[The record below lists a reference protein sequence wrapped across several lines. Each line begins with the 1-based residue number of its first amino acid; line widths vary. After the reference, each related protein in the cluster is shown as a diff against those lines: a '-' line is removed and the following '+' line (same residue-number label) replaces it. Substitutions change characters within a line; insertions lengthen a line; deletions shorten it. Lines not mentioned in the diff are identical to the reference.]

1 MIRLKSRRNDREN
14 RRRRPFPGLVH
25 TPGTPLLHHL
35 GGDHGWR
42 GFAPGPRLRERTRRL
57 RIFFKGPLP
66 EAGARSEHQHFAAK

>member
-42 GFAPGPRLRERTRRL
+42 GFGPGP
-57 RIFFKGPLP
+57 
-66 EAGARSEHQHFAAK
+66 RSEHQHFAAK

>member
-35 GGDHGWR
+35 GGDHGW
-42 GFAPGPRLRERTRRL
+42 PGASINTLLLSDGGRRVGNRE
-57 RIFFKGPLP
+57 F
-66 EAGARSEHQHFAAK
+66 

>member
-35 GGDHGWR
+35 GGDHGW
-42 GFAPGPRLRERTRRL
+42 ARLRS
-57 RIFFKGPLP
+57 GPP
-66 EAGARSEHQHFAAK
+66 PPGADKEAAHLF

>member
-35 GGDHGWR
+35 GG
-42 GFAPGPRLRERTRRL
+42 A
-57 RIFFKGPLP
+57 
-66 EAGARSEHQHFAAK
+66 AGASINTLLLSDGGRRVGNREF

>member
-42 GFAPGPRLRERTRRL
+42 GFAPGPRLRERTRKL

-66 EAGARSEHQHFAAK
+66 PAGARSEHQHFAAK

>member
-35 GGDHGWR
+35 GGDHGW
-42 GFAPGPRLRERTRRL
+42 PGASINTLLLSDEED
-57 RIFFKGPLP
+57 G
-66 EAGARSEHQHFAAK
+66 

>member
-35 GGDHGWR
+35 GGATDGAASLR
-42 GFAPGPRLRERTRRL
+42 APASG
-57 RIFFKGPLP
+57 
-66 EAGARSEHQHFAAK
+66 GARSEHQHFAAK

>member
-42 GFAPGPRLRERTRRL
+42 GFAPGPRASINTLLLSDGGRRVGNRE
-57 RIFFKGPLP
+57 F
-66 EAGARSEHQHFAAK
+66 

>member
-1 MIRLKSRRNDREN
+1 MIRLTSRRNDREN

-25 TPGTPLLHHL
+25 TPGTPPFASLR
-35 GGDHGWR
+35 GGHGWR